1 MVGERGGWRR
11 FDGGGDEIMWGGREE
26 RVGCWRGER
35 LFAVRG
41 VVGYGEGMA
50 DLLTVVEVW

>member
-1 MVGERGGWRR
+1 
-11 FDGGGDEIMWGGREE
+11 MWGGREE

>member
-1 MVGERGGWRR
+1 MVGE
-11 FDGGGDEIMWGGREE
+11 DKIMWGGREE

-35 LFAVRG
+35 FFAVRG